1 MHVLRAHPAW
11 LAVPAHPTDQMRTA
25 LERENPT
32 LDEGDQQV
40 GRLEAFGLSQL
51 PEPLDGGGA
60 VC

>member
-1 MHVLRAHPAW
+1 MPAHPAGQ
-11 LAVPAHPTDQMRTA
+11 VRPA

-40 GRLEAFGLSQL
+40 GRLEAFGFGQLS
-51 PEPLDGGGA
+51 ESLDGSGT